1 MRTVNSLKE
10 LRTILRG
17 YRREGKTIGLVPT
30 MGNLHEGHIS
40 LVRKASEAADVVV
53 TSIFVN
59 PMQFGASEDLDSY
72 PRTLEEDQRQLEAAG
87 NTLVFAPGV
96 EEIYPDGLVQQTR
109 VVVPEVSD
117 GHCGASRPG
126 HFEGVATV
134 VTMLFNMV
142 QPDVAVFGE
151 KDFQQLAV
159 IRKLVR
165 DLMMPVEVIGAP
177 TIRED
182 DGLAKSSRNGY
193 LSNAERTIAPAIYQA
208 LQECA
213 RKLDEGRTDFGV
225 LEQEANDALSSAGLR
240 PDYFNIVNSLTL
252 KPATPED
259 TELTI
264 LAAAFLGTTRLIDN
278 LSITRS

>member
-1 MRTVNSLKE
+1 MRTVHSLKE
-10 LRTILRG
+10 LRSILRA
-17 YRREGKTIGLVPT
+17 YRQQGKTIALVPT

-40 LVRKASEAADVVV
+40 LVRKATESADIVV

-59 PMQFGASEDLDSY
+59 PMQFGAGEDLDTY
-72 PRTLEEDQRQLEAAG
+72 PRTLAEDQDLLAPAG
-87 NTLVFAPGV
+87 NTLVFAPSV
-96 EEIYPDGLVQQTR
+96 SEIYPEGLANQTK

-142 QPDVAVFGE
+142 QPDIAFFGE

-159 IRKLVR
+159 IRKMTR
-165 DLMMPVEVIGAP
+165 DLMMPIEIVGAP
-177 TIRED
+177 TVREE

-193 LSNAERTIAPAIYQA
+193 LSGEERRIAPVVHQVLTSVATQV
-208 LQECA
+208 E
-213 RKLDEGRTDFGV
+213 KGRSDFLS
-225 LEQEANDALSSAGLR
+225 LEQEAKEALTSAGLR

-252 KPATPED
+252 KPAAETDKEF
-259 TELTI
+259 TL
-264 LAAAFLGTTRLIDN
+264 LVAAFLGTTRLIDN
-278 LSITRS
+278 VSVTR

>member
-1 MRTVNSLKE
+1 MRTVHSLKE

-17 YRREGKTIGLVPT
+17 YRRQGKTIGLVPT

-40 LVRKASEAADVVV
+40 LVRKAAEAADVVV

-59 PMQFGASEDLDSY
+59 PMQFGAGEDLDKY
-72 PRTLEEDQRQLEAAG
+72 PRTLVEDQEQLEAAG

-96 EEIYPDGLVQQTR
+96 DEVYPEGLAQQTQ

-142 QPDVAVFGE
+142 QPDLAVFGE

-165 DLMMPVEVIGAP
+165 DLMLPVEVIGAP
-177 TIRED
+177 TVRED

-193 LSNAERTIAPAIYQA
+193 LSADERRLAPVVYQTLQATARQVTDGRSDFETLEAE
-208 LQECA
+208 A
-213 RKLDEGRTDFGV
+213 RD
-225 LEQEANDALSSAGLR
+225 QLSAAGLR
-240 PDYFNIVNSLTL
+240 PDYFNIVNSQTL
-252 KPATPED
+252 KPATPDDIEI
-259 TELTI
+259 TL
-264 LAAAFLGTTRLIDN
+264 LVAAFLGTTRLIDN
-278 LSITRS
+278 LSLTR

>member
-40 LVRKASEAADVVV
+40 LVRKACEAADVVV

-87 NTLVFAPGV
+87 NTLVFAPSV
-96 EEIYPDGLVQQTR
+96 EEIYPNGLVQQTK

-142 QPDVAVFGE
+142 QPDIAVFGE

-193 LSNAERTIAPAIYQA
+193 LSDAERMIAPAVYQA

-213 RKLDEGRTDFGV
+213 RKLDEGRTDFAA
-225 LEQEANDALSSAGLR
+225 LEQEANDALTAAGLR

-259 TELTI
+259 SELTI
-264 LAAAFLGTTRLIDN
+264 LVAAFLGTTRLIDN
-278 LSITRS
+278 QSIARS

>member
-96 EEIYPDGLVQQTR
+96 EEIYPNGLVQQTK

-142 QPDVAVFGE
+142 QPDIAVFGE

-193 LSNAERTIAPAIYQA
+193 LSDAERTIAPAVYQA

-213 RKLDEGRTDFGV
+213 RKLDEGLTDFAA
-225 LEQEANDALSSAGLR
+225 LEQEANDALTAAGLR

-259 TELTI
+259 SELTI
-264 LAAAFLGTTRLIDN
+264 LVAAFLGTTRLIDN
-278 LSITRS
+278 MSITRS